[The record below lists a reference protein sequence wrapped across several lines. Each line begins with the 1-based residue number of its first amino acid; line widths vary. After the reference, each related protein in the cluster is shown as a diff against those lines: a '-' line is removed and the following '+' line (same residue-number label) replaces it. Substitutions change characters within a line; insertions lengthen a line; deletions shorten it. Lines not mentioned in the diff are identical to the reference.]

1 MKLLKWLAA
10 GIALAA
16 FGLVPAAAADK
27 KAQQEEVLKASQAA
41 LADFYKAQPALKA
54 KVEKA
59 PGYAVFTTYGISFIL
74 GGAGGK
80 GVAHDNVTKKNT
92 FMELGAASAGFQI
105 SANESRYLFIFKDK
119 AQLQQFIDKGWDAS
133 ANVSAGA
140 GTGTKDANAPTLGK
154 FTGGDMY
161 RLTKAGF
168 EASVAASGIKVWK
181 DKDLN

>member
-10 GIALAA
+10 GIALVA
-16 FGLVPAAAADK
+16 FGLAPATAADK
-27 KAQQEEVLKASQAA
+27 AKQEEVLKASQAA
-41 LADFYKAQPALKA
+41 LADFYKAKPDLKA

-80 GVAHDNVTKKNT
+80 GIAHDNVTKKTT

-105 SANESRYLFIFKDK
+105 SANEARYLFIFKDK

-133 ANVSAGA
+133 ANVTAGA
-140 GTGTKDANAPTLGK
+140 GTGTKEAGATMGK

-181 DKDLN
+181 DSDLN